1 MAFQESRIDPL
12 IFDFEVG
19 MSAGK
24 KKPLAHR
31 ASGLRFAVNRLI
43 ILFRDGRKLHLPL
56 QLYPTLLDATP
67 QQRKA
72 WQMIGPGKA
81 FYWKEL
87 DLDLSV
93 DGLIQG
99 LREVI
104 PPPPK
109 TTARRSA

>member
-1 MAFQESRIDPL
+1 MGNDVSAAKNKPL
-12 IFDFEVG
+12 I
-19 MSAGK
+19 
-24 KKPLAHR
+24 HR
-31 ASGLRFAVNRLI
+31 AAGLRFADGRLI
-43 ILFRDGRKLHLPL
+43 VLFRDGCELHLPL

-81 FYWKEL
+81 FHWKEL

-99 LREVI
+99 LREAI
-104 PPPPK
+104 PAPSVRP
-109 TTARRSA
+109 ARRSA